1 MAVVYGM
8 CGGAEENTKPV
19 EAEVDLA
26 EPRRTMSST
35 LDVVRVARKQSPTK
49 PRARSAGRYA
59 YDARSPT
66 YAIPTI
72 IRLRTKDQGTYA
84 D

>member
-1 MAVVYGM
+1 MAVAYGM

-35 LDVVRVARKQSPTK
+35 LDVEGCTEAI
-49 PRARSAGRYA
+49 AYEAAGAQRW
-59 YDARSPT
+59 
-66 YAIPTI
+66 
-72 IRLRTKDQGTYA
+72 
-84 D
+84 